1 MFDLLYAT
9 NSQPQVNPLASFLP
23 LILIFLV
30 FYFLLVIPQQRRQKK
45 HQEMINSL
53 KRGDKV
59 VTTGGIHGVISDI
72 KETTFILKIDENTKI
87 EIEKSSIA
95 YKKQS

>member
-1 MFDLLYAT
+1 MFDFLYASNGQQT
-9 NSQPQVNPLASFLP
+9 VNPLASFLP
-23 LILIFLV
+23 LILIILI

-59 VTTGGIHGVISDI
+59 VTTGGIHGAISDI

-95 YKKQS
+95 YKKSG

>member
-1 MFDLLYAT
+1 MFDFLYAQNT
-9 NSQPQVNPLASFLP
+9 PQQVNPLISFLP
-23 LILIFLV
+23 LILIILV

-59 VTTGGIHGVISDI
+59 VTTGGIHGIISDI

-87 EIEKSSIA
+87 EIEKNSIA
-95 YKKQS
+95 YKK

>member
-1 MFDLLYAT
+1 
-9 NSQPQVNPLASFLP
+9 
-23 LILIFLV
+23 
-30 FYFLLVIPQQRRQKK
+30 
-45 HQEMINSL
+45 MINSL

-95 YKKQS
+95 YKKSG

>member
-1 MFDLLYAT
+1 MFSLLYAQQGQT
-9 NSQPQVNPLASFLP
+9 QVNPLASLLP
-23 LILIFLV
+23 LILIILI

-95 YKKQS
+95 YKKSG

>member
-1 MFDLLYAT
+1 MFDLLYAQ
-9 NSQPQVNPLASFLP
+9 NSSQQVNPLASFLP
-23 LILIFLV
+23 LILIILV

-59 VTTGGIHGVISDI
+59 VTTGGIHGIISDI

-87 EIEKSSIA
+87 EIEKNSIA

>member
-9 NSQPQVNPLASFLP
+9 NGQQQVNPLASFLP
-23 LILIFLV
+23 LILIILV

-87 EIEKSSIA
+87 EIEKTSIA
-95 YKKQS
+95 YKKQG

>member
-9 NSQPQVNPLASFLP
+9 NGQQVNPLASFLP
-23 LILIFLV
+23 LILIILV

-72 KETTFILKIDENTKI
+72 KETTFILKVDENTKI
-87 EIEKSSIA
+87 EIEKTSIA